1 MPSYFCRFPSLGMR
15 VDSGSRQ
22 ESSTYGNSANRAV
35 LDIYNSP
42 FDEKGWKPYYS
53 AEALRCFPQAAQELT
68 TSCSAGFQGFG
79 PGSELGGRSGSG
91 CFLPF
96 WNAFEYTREC
106 GHDEKQTEEG
116 IGACSSFDR
125 VRRARADVAHSS
137 GLWLPVRSRR
147 VRPRQRPAR
156 KRIGRAHV

>member
-15 VDSGSRQ
+15 LDSCSRQ

-79 PGSELGGRSGSG
+79 PGSSWVEGVAADAFCHFG
-91 CFLPF
+91 
-96 WNAFEYTREC
+96 AFEYTRGC
-106 GHDEKQTEEG
+106 GMTKNKLKK
-116 IGACSSFDR
+116 AL
-125 VRRARADVAHSS
+125 AVAILS
-137 GLWLPVRSRR
+137 
-147 VRPRQRPAR
+147 
-156 KRIGRAHV
+156 